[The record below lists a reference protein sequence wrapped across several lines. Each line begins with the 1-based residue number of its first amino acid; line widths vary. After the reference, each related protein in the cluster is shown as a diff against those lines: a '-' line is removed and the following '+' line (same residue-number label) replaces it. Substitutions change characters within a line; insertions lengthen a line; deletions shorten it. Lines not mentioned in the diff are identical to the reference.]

1 VSRKQTSDL
10 WWKNAVVYCLDVETF
25 FDSDG
30 DGCGDLVGLT
40 ERIDYLAGIGVRCL
54 WLMPFYPSPRRDDGY
69 DITDFYGIDGR
80 LGTHGD
86 FAELIRTA
94 RDRGIRVI
102 ADVVLN
108 HTSDAH
114 PWFRAAC
121 SSPDS
126 PYHDFYVWADD
137 RPPEPP
143 GGVVFPDKENSNWAW
158 NEQAGRW
165 YFHRFYSHQPE
176 LNVANAQVRDELAQ
190 VMGYWLEQGL
200 AGFRVDAVPFLLE
213 PTGLPKGAI
222 VDPHELLRDL
232 RRYIGRRRGDAVL
245 LGEVNLPPSEL
256 RTFFGDEDGDELQ
269 MAFSFTVNQAMYLAL
284 ARGEAA
290 PLASALRGLPD
301 IPEDCQ
307 WANFVRNHDE
317 LTLDKLSEE
326 ERAEVFATFGPDEAH
341 QLYGRGLRR
350 RLPPMLDGDE
360 RRIRMVYSLA
370 FSLPGTP
377 VLFYGEE
384 IGMAENL
391 EIEGRMSV
399 RPPMQWSPD
408 TNGGFTEASAPCR
421 PVVEA
426 PDWRPAEVNVA
437 RQRREDGSLLNWM
450 ERLIRRRHE
459 CPELGWGRATL
470 LDVDEPAVLAHRC
483 DWQGHAVV
491 ALHSFAERPLKIAV
505 PVGDVEAGVDLF
517 ANEELRAESNG
528 SMAIELEPY
537 GYRWLR
543 LRRRGQRLPP

>member
-25 FDSDG
+25 FDGDG

-80 LGTHGD
+80 LGTQGD

-121 SSPDS
+121 SSRDS

-213 PTGLPKGAI
+213 PTGLPEGAI

-245 LGEVNLPPSEL
+245 LGEVNLPPGEL
-256 RTFFGDEDGDELQ
+256 RTFFGDEDGDELH

-290 PLASALRGLPD
+290 PLASALRALPD

-326 ERAEVFATFGPDEAH
+326 ERAEVFAAFGPDEAH

-360 RRIRMVYSLA
+360 RRIRMVYSLV

-384 IGMAENL
+384 IGLAENL
-391 EIEGRMSV
+391 ELEGRMSV

-408 TNGGFTEASAPCR
+408 ANGGFTEASAPCR
-421 PVVEA
+421 PLVEA
-426 PDWRPAEVNVA
+426 PAWRPAEVNVA
-437 RQRREDGSLLNWM
+437 RQRREDASLLNWM

-459 CPELGWGRATL
+459 CPELGWGRAAL
-470 LDVDEPAVLAHRC
+470 LHVDEPAVLAHRC
-483 DWQGHAVV
+483 DWQGDAVV
-491 ALHSFAERPLKIAV
+491 ALHSFAGRPVEIAV

-517 ANEELRAESNG
+517 ANEELRAESDG
-528 SMAIELEPY
+528 SLAIELEPY